1 MPSVLQSTF
10 SSESNILSC
19 LCWSHVLSNDD
30 GGTKFFNSTGRHLFV
45 PLQHSLTIYVTKT
58 WAQPIVVVQV
68 ALKGKQLQSKYKNR
82 RSSWFVTTR
91 PLSLKISLIFQSLGR
106 NDKNDYLLPTE
117 FIDSLKGRIQRW
129 QPFPPPPSSPHP
141 CPPPPPHHRHLRHL
155 LFLQPQEQGTP
166 LGP

>member
-1 MPSVLQSTF
+1 MMMVVQSFLIALVDISLYRCNIRSQYMLQ
-10 SSESNILSC
+10 
-19 LCWSHVLSNDD
+19 
-30 GGTKFFNSTGRHLFV
+30 
-45 PLQHSLTIYVTKT
+45 KT

-117 FIDSLKGRIQRW
+117 FIDSLKGRIQCW
-129 QPFPPPPSSPHP
+129 QPFPPPLSSPHP

>member
-1 MPSVLQSTF
+1 MSRKLEKVYSPRPRQLDQENQGGKEEAPHDSLVTCERHVPCLLQSTF

-68 ALKGKQLQSKYKNR
+68 ALKGKQLDAKYKNR

-91 PLSLKISLIFQSLGR
+91 PLSLKISLIFQSFGAER
-106 NDKNDYLLPTE
+106 
-117 FIDSLKGRIQRW
+117 
-129 QPFPPPPSSPHP
+129 
-141 CPPPPPHHRHLRHL
+141 
-155 LFLQPQEQGTP
+155 QE
-166 LGP
+166 

>member
-1 MPSVLQSTF
+1 MMMVVQSFSIALVDISLYRCNIRSQYMLQ
-10 SSESNILSC
+10 
-19 LCWSHVLSNDD
+19 
-30 GGTKFFNSTGRHLFV
+30 
-45 PLQHSLTIYVTKT
+45 KT

-129 QPFPPPPSSPHP
+129 QPFPPPLSSPHP

-155 LFLQPQEQGTP
+155 LFLQPQEHGTP